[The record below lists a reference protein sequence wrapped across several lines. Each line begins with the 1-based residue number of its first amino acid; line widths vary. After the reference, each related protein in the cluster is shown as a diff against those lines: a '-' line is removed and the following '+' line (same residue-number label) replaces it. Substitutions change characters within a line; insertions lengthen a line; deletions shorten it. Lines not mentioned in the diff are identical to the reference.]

1 MIELRFEW
9 QEAPWLPI
17 RSHART
23 WARLEIRVG
32 DTCATEA
39 LHLRS
44 KSTHEGVS
52 LPLLPLAEWIVANWW
67 YLLEECPLPGC
78 GESARLAIGARERA
92 WFERHNLLAAREG
105 YALPDL
111 TLSRVDDGR
120 VQVQFAPDPGPVG
133 VFGVQFIRGGAA
145 TVTAAALAAQLQN
158 LLDAVADRLDGCD
171 DADAVAF
178 VESVE
183 ARRRMVGDDALLC
196 ARAATLGLDGA
207 DPEAVPDTLA
217 DVLVD
222 ELRDLPRGLVSDLL
236 DHLSAVQ
243 QGHDPASLR
252 AVAQGLREARMVPD
266 DRFSSA
272 LGQARERLKAPL
284 RAAKEGRPYE
294 VGWRLARACREQ
306 LYGLPPTL
314 VGGRLDEAVS
324 AAPLVRLAG
333 ANGHFGQHPVRA
345 WVRADAEGTA
355 PVVLHATSRPAQQRF
370 LLAASTALALLGGRE
385 RLLGHAA
392 SRSQSIA
399 RAFAAEWLAPEEAV
413 RRALSS
419 EVVTADELEALAG
432 AMEVSPQVLVH
443 QIENHHLGVVRA

>member
-1 MIELRFEW
+1 MFELRFEW
-9 QEAPWLPI
+9 QDAPWLPI

-44 KSTHEGVS
+44 RSTHEGVS

-67 YLLEECPLPGC
+67 YLLEECAPPGC
-78 GESARLAIGARERA
+78 AERARDAVGARERS

-111 TLSRVDDGR
+111 TLSRVDDGSI
-120 VQVQFAPDPGPVG
+120 QVQFAPDPGPVG
-133 VFGVQFIRGGAA
+133 TFGVQFIRGGSA
-145 TVTAAALAAQLQN
+145 TVKATALAEQLQR

-178 VESVE
+178 VASVE
-183 ARRRMVGDDALLC
+183 ARRRMVGDDAQLC
-196 ARAATLGLDGA
+196 ARAAALGLDGA
-207 DPEAVPDTLA
+207 DPDSVSDALA

-222 ELRDLPRGLVSDLL
+222 GLRDLPRGLVFDLI
-236 DHLSAVQ
+236 DHLGAVQ
-243 QGHDPASLR
+243 QGYDPER
-252 AVAQGLREARMVPD
+252 IREVAQAVREARRTPD

-284 RAAKEGRPYE
+284 RAAKDGRPYE
-294 VGWRLARACREQ
+294 VGWHLARACREQ
-306 LYGLPPTL
+306 LFGLSHTVL
-314 VGGRLDEAVS
+314 GASLDEAL
-324 AAPLVRLAG
+324 AAKPLVRLAG
-333 ANGHFGQHPVRA
+333 STGLFGEHPVRA

-355 PVVLHATSRPAQQRF
+355 PVVLQHTPRPAQRRF
-370 LLAASTALALLGGRE
+370 VLAASMALALLGGRE

-419 EVVTADELEALAG
+419 EVVSADELEAIAA
-432 AMEVSPQVLVH
+432 AMEVSPQVIVH

>member
-32 DTCATEA
+32 DACATEA

-145 TVTAAALAAQLQN
+145 TVKAAALAAQLQN

-222 ELRDLPRGLVSDLL
+222 EMRDLPRGLVSDLL

-314 VGGRLDEAVS
+314 VGRSSGRGGIRGAPRAACWVERAIRPTPGARLGARRRRGHRARGAACHVAPCAAALPPGGVHGPRAAGWARAS
-324 AAPLVRLAG
+324 ARSHPLQGLRVELLSRVGGALLRASGVYVGHARRGLVASAPAPTGYL
-333 ANGHFGQHPVRA
+333 FG
-345 WVRADAEGTA
+345 A
-355 PVVLHATSRPAQQRF
+355 PV
-370 LLAASTALALLGGRE
+370 
-385 RLLGHAA
+385 
-392 SRSQSIA
+392 
-399 RAFAAEWLAPEEAV
+399 
-413 RRALSS
+413 
-419 EVVTADELEALAG
+419 G
-432 AMEVSPQVLVH
+432 A
-443 QIENHHLGVVRA
+443 